1 MKRHGQNTSL
11 LLIALFILSIFFS
24 GCATTDTASR
34 SAGGG
39 AVLGTLLGA
48 ALGAGIGA
56 VTGSPGLGAAIGAG
70 AGALAGTTAGYAA
83 GQREKEM
90 RARGY
95 YPPPIPDYIQSSGPP
110 QWNGNAWVLRDQ
122 QGNSLWWNEQQERW
136 QF

>member
-1 MKRHGQNTSL
+1 MKRYKRYISL
-11 LLIALFILSIFFS
+11 FLIALFTLSVFAS

-39 AVLGTLLGA
+39 ALIGTLLGA
-48 ALGAGIGA
+48 GLGAAIGA
-56 VTGSPGLGAAIGAG
+56 ATGSPGLGAAIGAG

-83 GQREKEM
+83 SQREKEM

-110 QWNGNAWVLRDQ
+110 QWNGGVWVLRDL

>member
-1 MKRHGQNTSL
+1 MKRHKRNFSL
-11 LLIALFILSIFFS
+11 ILAALFILSIFAS

-39 AVLGTLLGA
+39 AIIGTLLGA
-48 ALGAGIGA
+48 GLGAAIGA
-56 VTGSPGLGAAIGAG
+56 ATGSPGLGAAIGAG

-83 GQREKEM
+83 GQREKEI
-90 RARGY
+90 RAQGY

-110 QWNGNAWVLRDQ
+110 QWNGKFWVLRDQ
-122 QGNSLWWNEQQERW
+122 QGNFLWWKENKERW